1 MEGWSLRFQAGV
13 ICGHGGEPGCA
24 DALAGPI
31 VVAGVVGMVGV
42 AGVVGV
48 AGAAGVAGVAGAA
61 GRGEGIP
68 VQDRADIA
76 GWFIG
81 EGVGGEEAEGA
92 GVVVQEF

>member
-48 AGAAGVAGVAGAA
+48 AGAAG
-61 GRGEGIP
+61 RGEGIP